1 MGNRPSRKHRQEA
14 PEDVGTL
21 WTWSGSLGKHGARCW
36 PRPDS
41 WELRVI
47 VAGATLLSEHCAR
60 TEGAFSLAERWKER
74 MLLDGWRQVGSIRLS
89 GSGYTSING
98 CR

>member
-1 MGNRPSRKHRQEA
+1 MATRKARSQQQDTPH
-14 PEDVGTL
+14 DVGTL
-21 WTWSGSLGKHGARCW
+21 WTMERFAGKARCALLVW
-36 PRPDS
+36 PDS

-74 MLLDGWRQVGSIRLS
+74 MLRDGWRQVGSIRLS
-89 GSGYTSING
+89 GSGYNSING

>member
-1 MGNRPSRKHRQEA
+1 MGNRPSRKQPQEA

-21 WTWSGSLGKHGARCW
+21 WTMERFAGRARCALLAW
-36 PRPDS
+36 PDS

-47 VAGATLLSEHCAR
+47 VAGATLLSKHCAR
-60 TEGAFSLAERWKER
+60 TEDAFSLAERWKER
-74 MLLDGWRQVGSIRLS
+74 MLRDGWRQVGSIRLS
-89 GSGYTSING
+89 GGGYTSING